1 MIIVGKAYRTKMER
15 WSGRVALVTGASSGI
30 GAGIA
35 TALVKNGMIVI
46 GVARDVDR
54 IKVRGIFG
62 EIDW

>member
-1 MIIVGKAYRTKMER
+1 MER
-15 WSGRVALVTGASSGI
+15 WSGRIALVTGASSGI